1 MEKII
6 SVSFGEIFLKG
17 RNRNKFVQMLRN
29 NIKEATKNLEVT
41 DSYMDHGKFFVQ
53 TSEADF
59 EKTMDRLRK
68 VFGVYSISPTLR
80 TSKNMDHIKAGV
92 LDYMEN
98 YKDGAKTF
106 KVSTKRADKS
116 FPFKSPDLNQIFGGL
131 VLKNIDDI
139 RVDVHD
145 PDLELRVDIRRDHAY
160 ISGRTLKAAGGLPV
174 GSSGKGVC
182 LLSGGIDSP
191 VAAYMIGKRG
201 VEVDMVHFNSY
212 PFTSDRSFEKV
223 RSLSEIIGQYLGPHK
238 FYNVNLLNIQ
248 KAIGAACQERNMTII
263 SRRFMMRIA
272 DEIAMSNEGKMLITG
287 ESLGQ
292 VASQTIEGL
301 TATDAVTDNL
311 VMRPLIGM
319 DKEEIIKIAKDIGTY
334 ETSILP
340 YEDCCTVFQPKN
352 PNIKP
357 KLEELVKEEEAL
369 DIEGLV
375 EEAIDSMEI
384 IDIDED

>member
-17 RNRNKFVQMLRN
+17 KNRNKFVQLLKN
-29 NIKEATKNLEVT
+29 NIIDATKNLEII
-41 DSYMDHGKFFVQ
+41 DNYMDHGKFFVQ

-59 EKTMDRLRK
+59 EKTMERISR

-80 TSKNMDHIKAGV
+80 TSKDMEDIKAGV

-98 YKDGAKTF
+98 YKEAAGTF
-106 KVSTKRADKS
+106 KINTKRADKS
-116 FPFKSPDLNQIFGGL
+116 FPIKSPDLNQIFGGL
-131 VLKNIDDI
+131 VLKNIDNI
-139 RVDVHD
+139 KVDVHN
-145 PDLELRVDIRRDHAY
+145 PDLELKVDIRRDHAY

-174 GSSGKGVC
+174 GSSGRGVC

-223 RSLSEIIGQYLGPHK
+223 KSLSEIVGEYLGPHK

-248 KAIGAACQERNMTII
+248 KAIGASCQERNMTIL

-272 DEIAMSNEGKMLITG
+272 DKIAESNGGKMLITG

-301 TATDAVTDNL
+301 TATDAVTKNL

-357 KLEELVKEEEAL
+357 KLEELAKEEEAL
-369 DIEGLV
+369 DVEGMV
-375 EEAIDSMEI
+375 EEAINSMEVI
-384 IDIDED
+384 EIDED